1 MTIVEMLSWFDIISD
16 KESSPY
22 FTEAEKL
29 QFLNVAQDD
38 YVNELVFSLYLPSL
52 ANREGPARVYSAA
65 ESSSSG
71 IEILEPLLV
80 PEIRVSSNSL
90 GVIPRSVI
98 NAAIANK
105 VGHNATYIAIDS
117 VALVTNNQN
126 YLNAYTEAYD
136 ACMLACEG
144 DGCAETCNVTATEAA
159 NLAVANSE
167 TSLPVRFVRHNDF
180 HKFQNNIFKAASAFQ
195 PQYRIFKDELKFLP
209 AGVAAYKISLIK
221 RPIRM
226 FFNPITPGENINC
239 ELPEVTH
246 NKIVAIALE
255 HAFKATRD
263 EIAHKM
269 QQYQN
274 ATRV

>member
-1 MTIVEMLSWFDIISD
+1 MLSWFDIVSD

-22 FTEAEKL
+22 FNNAEKL

-38 YVNELVFSLYLPSL
+38 YVNELVFNVYLPSL
-52 ANREGPARVYSAA
+52 SNREGPARVYSAS

-80 PEIRVSSNSL
+80 PEISLVTTNGIITRSAIETAVGSS
-90 GVIPRSVI
+90 
-98 NAAIANK
+98 
-105 VGHNATYIAIDS
+105 YIAIES
-117 VALVTNNQN
+117 IAKV
-126 YLNAYTEAYD
+126 
-136 ACMLACEG
+136 
-144 DGCAETCNVTATEAA
+144 DG
-159 NLAVANSE
+159 AVE
-167 TSLPVRFVRHNDF
+167 LPVRFVRHNDF
-180 HKFQNNIFKAASAFQ
+180 HKFQSNVFKAASANE
-195 PQYRIFKDELKFLP
+195 PQYRIFKDELRFTP
-209 AGVAAYKISLIK
+209 IDNSVSRTYKISLIK
-221 RPIRM
+221 RPVRM
-226 FFNPITPGENINC
+226 VSDLVTPANNVDC

-246 NKIVAIALE
+246 NRIVAIALE